1 MFFKYPD
8 FMFHYMQDIRKTRLH
23 NMNQAIEDSKLNVKN
38 VIDTVNENYRNFL
51 SANIAYHL
59 HLKDAAQ
66 QTGDLAGT
74 MHHQVMSEVYQSILE
89 RMHYSGSP
97 LQ

>member
-1 MFFKYPD
+1 MFFKYSD
-8 FMFHYMQDIRKTRLH
+8 FMFHHVQDIRKTRLD
-23 NMNQAIEDSKLNVKN
+23 NMNQAIEDSKSNVKH

-59 HLKDAAQ
+59 HLKDAAEQ
-66 QTGDLAGT
+66 ARDLAGM
-74 MHHQVMSEVYQSILE
+74 MHHQVMSEVYESILE

>member
-8 FMFHYMQDIRKTRLH
+8 PVFHNVHDIRKARLDS
-23 NMNQAIEDSKLNVKN
+23 MNQAIEDSKSNVKN

-51 SANIAYHL
+51 SANVAYHL
-59 HLKDAAQ
+59 QLKDAAQ
-66 QTGDLAGT
+66 DAGDLSGT

-89 RMHYSGSP
+89 RMYYSGSP